1 MSWHLCVCVFFFP
14 LLVRTTYCECNTCQ
28 LLFSFFFFLTRVTSL
43 FFIPK
48 SVPLPFF
55 FFLILLFIYT
65 LQYPSPS
72 PNHTT
77 PQHHENAVVV
87 VTPAAIQF
95 TSLISLRTFSK

>member
-1 MSWHLCVCVFFFP
+1 MASVCVCVFFSP
-14 LLVRTTYCECNTCQ
+14 
-28 LLFSFFFFLTRVTSL
+28 FSCARPTVSVIRVSFCSLFFFFLDACHFTVFHTEVCT
-43 FFIPK
+43 FT
-48 SVPLPFF
+48 FF
-55 FFLILLFIYT
+55 FFFILLFIYT